1 MITVLVVMLD
11 AAQACVNLAETQ
23 PVANVFRVL
32 GKHLLLRHLNK
43 IPRNLPVTVLKGTDY
58 VVLVHVATIA
68 RIMANVPKR
77 ILWFELVR
85 TKR

>member
-1 MITVLVVMLD
+1 MHQQDVTWVNLAKSVVLLVVVMLD

-43 IPRNLPVTVLKGTDY
+43 IPRNLPVTVLEGMDN
-58 VVLVHVATIA
+58 VA
-68 RIMANVPKR
+68 
-77 ILWFELVR
+77 
-85 TKR
+85 

>member
-1 MITVLVVMLD
+1 MISVLVMLD

-43 IPRNLPVTVLKGTDY
+43 IPRNLPVTVLEGMDN
-58 VVLVHVATIA
+58 VVLVHVAQELA
-68 RIMANVPKR
+68 RIMAAVPKR
-77 ILWFELVR
+77 ILWFLSL
-85 TKR
+85 